1 MAVVITYN
9 KPNVVGKYR
18 QRLIRVDYGAA
29 DTALTVDT
37 GFSKI
42 HAYACSPTSVTVKPI
57 DFGTVAAGVISL
69 TANAPGAA
77 CYLYVTVFG
86 N

>member
-1 MAVVITYN
+1 MAVVITTR
-9 KPNVVGKYR
+9 KSNVVGKYR
-18 QRLIRVDYGAA
+18 QKLIRVDYGAA
-29 DTALTVDT
+29 DTAISVDT

-42 HAYACSPTSVTVKPI
+42 HAYSLSPTSVTAKPV
-57 DFGTVAAGVISL
+57 DFATVATGTISI

-77 CYLYVTVFG
+77 CYLYVTAIG

>member
-1 MAVVITYN
+1 MAVVITHRRS
-9 KPNVVGKYR
+9 NVVGKYR
-18 QRLIRVDYGAA
+18 QKLIRVDYGAA

-42 HAYACSPTSVTVKPI
+42 HAYSVGLTSITGKPV
-57 DFGTVAAGVISL
+57 DYATVAGGVITI

-77 CYLYVTVFG
+77 CYLYVTAIG